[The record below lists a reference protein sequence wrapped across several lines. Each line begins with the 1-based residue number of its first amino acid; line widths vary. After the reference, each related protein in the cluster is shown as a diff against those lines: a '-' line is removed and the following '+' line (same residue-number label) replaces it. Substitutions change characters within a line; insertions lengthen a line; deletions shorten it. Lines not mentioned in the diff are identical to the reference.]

1 MKRYFVFLFVV
12 AAFAAQPIA
21 LNAQT
26 GDWFIDDEDEEE
38 VMEDDSQA
46 WDVGAGKFDEV
57 KIRLNGEEVAI
68 GEDYVFSKN
77 DTLDIQVRHL
87 APNSGIAIHIKK
99 GGIKLKRTSFY
110 ANEKGQ
116 LDLEIRTGNKKV
128 KGMAELYYTPSNGK
142 KKQLQAQVSIE

>member
-1 MKRYFVFLFVV
+1 MKQYLVFLFMLV
-12 AAFAAQPIA
+12 AFAAQPFA
-21 LNAQT
+21 LSAQT
-26 GDWFIDDEDEEE
+26 GDWFVDDEEDEE
-38 VMEDDSQA
+38 VVEDDSDA
-46 WDVGAGKFDEV
+46 WDVGAGRFDEV

-68 GEDYVFSKN
+68 EDSYVFSKN

-116 LDLEIRTGNKKV
+116 LDLEIRTGGKKV
-128 KGMAELYYTPSNGK
+128 KGTAILYYTPSNGR
-142 KKQLQAQVSIE
+142 KKQLQAQVVIE